1 MIEQVH
7 IDSKHQHILNA
18 IGDRVKE
25 LRTKRK
31 IKINEICEATKIHR
45 NSYSQLEH
53 GNTYFKISALLRIL
67 DFHNIT
73 ISEFFNN
80 LQ

>member
-1 MIEQVH
+1 MTEQIQ
-7 IDSKHQHILNA
+7 IDTNHQDILKA
-18 IGDRVKE
+18 IGNRVKE

-53 GNTYFKISALLRIL
+53 GKTYFKISALMRIL
-67 DFHNIT
+67 DYHKIT
-73 ISEFFNN
+73 ISEFFKT
-80 LQ
+80 LK

>member
-1 MIEQVH
+1 MMEQSQ
-7 IDSKHQHILNA
+7 IDTNHQDILRT
-18 IGDRVKE
+18 IGNRVKE

-53 GNTYFKISALLRIL
+53 GKTYFKISALLRIL
-67 DFHNIT
+67 DYHDIT
-73 ISEFFNN
+73 ITEFFRN
-80 LQ
+80 LR